1 MSEQKQKILQASLSE
16 FAQNGI
22 AGARLQSIAD
32 EAGITKA
39 MIHYYFDSK
48 ENLFREVFREAYGTI
63 MQNLLNTLETDQ
75 PLFIK
80 IEHFVDAAIERFH
93 SNPALVDFI
102 TGALNKYPE
111 STVKLMHELMDYDPS
126 VFNKQLQDA
135 ASNYEIAAVDST
147 QVVLN
152 MLSLCMFPYGARTF
166 MSELLNM
173 ENEKAYRDLLAQ
185 RKGIITD
192 TIINWLAS

>member
-1 MSEQKQKILQASLSE
+1 MSDQKQKILQASLNE

-39 MIHYYFDSK
+39 MIHYYFNSK
-48 ENLFREVFREAYGTI
+48 ENLFREVFREAYGTV
-63 MQNLLNTLETDQ
+63 MQDLLNILETDE
-75 PLFIK
+75 PLFAK
-80 IEHFVDAAIERFH
+80 IEQFVNKAIERFH
-93 SNPALVDFI
+93 SDPALIDFI

-111 STVKLMHELMDYDPS
+111 STVALMNELMDYDPS
-126 VFNKQLQDA
+126 IFNEQLKEA
-135 ASNYEIAAVDST
+135 ASNYEIASVDSSH
-147 QVVLN
+147 VVLN
-152 MLSLCMFPYGARTF
+152 MLSLCMFPYGARIF
-166 MSELLNM
+166 MSEILHV
-173 ENEKAYRDLLAQ
+173 ENEKAYKDLLVQ

>member
-111 STVKLMHELMDYDPS
+111 STVGLMHELMDYDPS
-126 VFNKQLQDA
+126 VFDKQLQDA

>member
-1 MSEQKQKILQASLSE
+1 MSDQKQKILQASLNE

-39 MIHYYFDSK
+39 MIHYYFNSK
-48 ENLFREVFREAYGTI
+48 ENLFREVFREAYGTV
-63 MQNLLNTLETDQ
+63 MQDLLNILETDE
-75 PLFIK
+75 PLFAK
-80 IEHFVDAAIERFH
+80 IEQFINKAIERFH
-93 SNPALVDFI
+93 SDPALVDFI

-111 STVKLMHELMDYDPS
+111 STVALMNELMDYDPS
-126 VFNKQLQDA
+126 IFNEQLKEA
-135 ASNYEIAAVDST
+135 ASNYEIASVDSSH
-147 QVVLN
+147 VVLN
-152 MLSLCMFPYGARTF
+152 MLSLCMFPYGARIF
-166 MSELLNM
+166 MSEILHV
-173 ENEKAYRDLLAQ
+173 ENEKAYKDLLVQ

>member
-1 MSEQKQKILQASLSE
+1 MSDQKQKILQASLNE

-22 AGARLQSIAD
+22 SGARLKRIAD

-48 ENLFREVFREAYGTI
+48 ENLFREVFREAYGTV

-80 IEHFVDAAIERFH
+80 IEHFVGTAIERFH
-93 SNPALVDFI
+93 SNPALVNFI
-102 TGALNKYPE
+102 TGALNKHPE
-111 STVKLMHELMDYDPS
+111 STVVLMRELMDYDPS
-126 VFNKQLQDA
+126 VFDKQLQEA
-135 ASNYEIAAVDST
+135 ASNYEIASVDST
-147 QVVLN
+147 HVVLN
-152 MLSLCMFPYGARTF
+152 MLSLCMYPYGARIF
-166 MSELLNM
+166 MSELLHM
-173 ENEKAYRDLLAQ
+173 ENETAYRDLLAQ

>member
-1 MSEQKQKILQASLSE
+1 MSDQKQKILQASLNE

-39 MIHYYFDSK
+39 MIHYYFNSK
-48 ENLFREVFREAYGTI
+48 ENLFREVFREAYGTV
-63 MQNLLNTLETDQ
+63 MQDLLNILETDE
-75 PLFIK
+75 PLFAK
-80 IEHFVDAAIERFH
+80 IEQFVNKAIERFH
-93 SNPALVDFI
+93 SDPALIDFI

-111 STVKLMHELMDYDPS
+111 STVALMNDLMDYDPS
-126 VFNKQLQDA
+126 IFNEQLKEA
-135 ASNYEIAAVDST
+135 ASNYEIASVDSSH
-147 QVVLN
+147 VVLN
-152 MLSLCMFPYGARTF
+152 MLSLCMFPYGARIF
-166 MSELLNM
+166 MSEILHV
-173 ENEKAYRDLLAQ
+173 ENEKAYKDLLVQ